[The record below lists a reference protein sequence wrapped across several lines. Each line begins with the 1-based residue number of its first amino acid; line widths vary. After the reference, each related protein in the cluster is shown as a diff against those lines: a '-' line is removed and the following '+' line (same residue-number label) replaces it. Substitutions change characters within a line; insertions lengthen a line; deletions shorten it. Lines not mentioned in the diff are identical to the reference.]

1 MSKTGDNGT
10 GKGKA
15 EALQGAI
22 EQLEKKFGK
31 GAIMRLGDAGSRAP
45 TRVIPTGSLSLD
57 LALGVG
63 GIPRGRV
70 TELFGPESSGKSTL
84 AQHIVAEAQKTG
96 GTAVYIDVEHA
107 LDIEYAARCGVK
119 VDDLLISQPDWGEQ
133 ALEIVEGVVSSGAVD
148 VVIIDSVA
156 ALAPEAEIKGDM
168 GAPHVG
174 LQARLMSQALRKLC
188 AVTARSE
195 TAVIFINQLRQ
206 MIGIPYGNPEFTPG
220 GRALKFY
227 ASVRIDLR
235 PGEQIKEGETVVG
248 RTVKVKVVKNK
259 VAAPFRQATFDIMFG
274 EGISREGEIIGL
286 GADLDVIKKKGNW
299 YQWNGEMLGNGREAA
314 KKFLKAN
321 PEMALEIEKL
331 IRSKG
336 AASVSPQR
344 DSVSHAGDEVAVP
357 SKAGDNHDG
366 DDAELF
372 LDEARIG
379 QN

>member
-1 MSKTGDNGT
+1 MNKTGDNGIE
-10 GKGKA
+10 KGKV
-15 EALQGAI
+15 EALQSAI
-22 EQLEKKFGK
+22 EKLEKKFGK
-31 GAIMRLGDAGSRAP
+31 GTIMRLGEAGSWTP

-63 GIPRGRV
+63 GVPRGRV

-84 AQHIVAEAQKTG
+84 AQHIVAEAQKAG

-107 LDIEYAARCGVK
+107 LDMDYVARCGVK
-119 VDDLLISQPDWGEQ
+119 VEDLLISQPDWGEQ
-133 ALEIVEGVVSSGAVD
+133 ALEVVEGVVGSGAVD

-156 ALAPEAEIKGDM
+156 ALVPEAEVKGDM

-235 PGEQIKEGETVVG
+235 SGEQIKEGETVIG
-248 RTVKVKVVKNK
+248 RTVRVRVVKNK
-259 VAAPFRQATFDIMFG
+259 VAPPFRQATFDIMFG
-274 EGISREGEIIGL
+274 EGISREGEIISV
-286 GADLDVIKKKGNW
+286 GADLDVINKKGNW

-314 KKFLKAN
+314 KKFLKGN
-321 PEMALEIEKL
+321 PDIALEIEKL
-331 IRSKG
+331 IRSRG
-336 AASVSPQR
+336 AASVPPQR
-344 DSVSHAGDEVAVP
+344 GSVSCAGDEVAAP
-357 SKAGDNHDG
+357 PEAGDNHDG
-366 DDAELF
+366 DDAGLSF
-372 LDEARIG
+372 DEARMEQG
-379 QN
+379 

>member
-1 MSKTGDNGT
+1 MTKTGDNGT

-22 EQLEKKFGK
+22 DKLEKKFGK
-31 GAIMRLGDAGSRAP
+31 GAIMRLGEPGNWAP
-45 TRVIPTGSLSLD
+45 TKVIPTGSLSLD

-70 TELFGPESSGKSTL
+70 TKLFGPESSGKSTL
-84 AQHIVAEAQKTG
+84 AQHIVAEAQKAG

-107 LDIEYAARCGVK
+107 LDMEYAARCGVK
-119 VDDLLISQPDWGEQ
+119 VEDLLISQPDWGEQ
-133 ALEIVEGVVSSGAVD
+133 ALEVVEGVVSSGAVD
-148 VVIIDSVA
+148 VVVIDSVA
-156 ALAPEAEIKGDM
+156 ALVPEAEIKGDM

-206 MIGIPYGNPEFTPG
+206 MIGVPFGNPEFTPG

-235 PGEQIKEGETVVG
+235 PGEQIKEGEAVVG

-259 VAAPFRQATFDIMFG
+259 VAPPFRQATFDIMFG
-274 EGISREGEIIGL
+274 EGISKEGEIIGL
-286 GADLDVIKKKGNW
+286 GADLGVIDKKGNW

-314 KKFLKAN
+314 RKFLKEN
-321 PEMALEIEKL
+321 PEMALEIEKR

-336 AASVSPQR
+336 TASVLPRR
-344 DSVSHAGDEVAVP
+344 DSVGHAGDEVAAP
-357 SKAGDNHDG
+357 SEAGGNHDG
-366 DDAELF
+366 DISGLF
-372 LDEARIG
+372 PDEARME